1 MYKWEFEMGLRKYV
15 RQVRPIQENHIKP
28 EIKVQTLLNEGQLK
42 KADIFKRQNQTTFIS
57 LATKG
62 ELLGKDGK
70 KLPKVKDTDS
80 LLSAIK
86 NAKEPSDIP
95 NTSFETNPSFK
106 LTDVVKTG
114 DFGGL
119 GGKGPSGADWENI
132 ITKHFNELVGSPNHD
147 KNANEEADKFP
158 EYDAVGKTLAKN
170 IQKRVGSSPITQ
182 FGAGKS
188 KSNLSSFWVSFGGTD
203 GTPKTDMYN
212 KDYNIS
218 LKKKGGSQLASG
230 GKGETIA
237 TFHAALEYLGKQD
250 GDSPQIDKI
259 MKQIEDNFA
268 KISTKYSKTALEK
281 LSKDKKNL
289 SSTDKKAVSDFI
301 TAEAFHKELN
311 KEIQDNLTFDTQP
324 DFLKWYTYEAMS
336 GYKKFS
342 IQKGKAS
349 VCLEFDSSNGN
360 VSKFIEVTKGG
371 KSNGLTE
378 NPEVS
383 SDVIGISK
391 KLKIYSAWKS
401 SGSNPY
407 STLRLGLTN
416 DYTTTDFYNSNTMTD
431 TLSSIIRKEV
441 LNDKIANAVLKEE
454 IYLLDEFKII
464 GRTLGKLKKLGKS
477 ALTWF
482 RGLISKIMKKVK
494 QSLDK
499 IKRMGAKMFQT
510 LFKFLG
516 IELKSVRVSLPSEME
531 GFV

>member
-1 MYKWEFEMGLRKYV
+1 MSFRNHIRKLK
-15 RQVRPIQENHIKP
+15 PIQETYTAP
-28 EIKVQTLLNEGQLK
+28 VDKVQNVLTEAQLK
-42 KADIFKRQNQTTFIS
+42 KADIFKRDNQNTFVS
-57 LATKG
+57 FA
-62 ELLGKDGK
+62 KDGNLSDK
-70 KLPKVKDTDS
+70 NCNKLPKVKDTDP
-80 LLSAIK
+80 LLNLIK
-86 NAKEPSDIP
+86 NGKNPSDIP
-95 NTSFETNPSFK
+95 NQSFDTSPPFK

-147 KNANEEADKFP
+147 KNANEEANKFS

-170 IQKRVGSSPITQ
+170 IQKRVGNSPITQ

-188 KSNLSSFWVSFGGTD
+188 KSNLSSFWTSYGGSD

-259 MKQIEDNFA
+259 MKQIEENFA

-289 SSTDKKAVSDFI
+289 SSADKKAVSDFI

-342 IQKGKAS
+342 RQKGKAS
-349 VCLEFDSSNGN
+349 VCLEFDSSNGD

-401 SGSNPY
+401 SGSSPY

-416 DYTTTDFYNSNTMTD
+416 DFTTMDFYNSYETND
-431 TLSSIIRKEV
+431 TLHSIIRKEI
-441 LNDKIANAVLKEE
+441 LNDKIANAVIREDIDK
-454 IYLLDEFKII
+454 LDEFKII
-464 GRTLGKLKKLGKS
+464 GRTLTKLKDIGKN
-477 ALTWF
+477 ALNWF
-482 RGLISKIMKKVK
+482 KGLLNKIMKKVK
-494 QSLDK
+494 QTLQR
-499 IKRMGAKMFQT
+499 IKKMGSKMFQS
-510 LFKFLG
+510 LFDFLG
-516 IELKSVRVSLPSEME
+516 IEVKSVKVSTPSDLN
-531 GFV
+531 GFIYGMSE

>member
-1 MYKWEFEMGLRKYV
+1 MSLRKYV
-15 RQVRPIQENHIKP
+15 RQLKPVQENYIAP
-28 EIKVQTLLNEGQLK
+28 ETKVQTLLNEAQLK
-42 KADIFKRQNQTTFIS
+42 KADIFKRQNQKTFVS
-57 LATKG
+57 LAVKG

-70 KLPKVKDTDS
+70 NLPKVKNTDS
-80 LLSAIK
+80 LLASIK
-86 NAKEPSDIP
+86 TAKELSDIP
-95 NTSFETNPSFK
+95 NKSFETNPPFR

-114 DFGGL
+114 DFGGI

-147 KNANEEADKFP
+147 KNANEEANKFS
-158 EYDAVGKTLAKN
+158 EYEAVGKTLAKN
-170 IQKRVGSSPITQ
+170 IQKRVGNAPITQ

-188 KSNLSSFWVSFGGTD
+188 KSNLSSFWLNFGGTD

-237 TFHAALEYLGKQD
+237 TFNAALEYLGKQD

-259 MKQIEDNFA
+259 MKQIEDNFG

-281 LSKDKKNL
+281 LSTNQKNL
-289 SSTDKKAVSDFI
+289 SPVDKKAVSEFI
-301 TAEAFHKELN
+301 TTEAFHKELN
-311 KEIQDNLTFDTQP
+311 KEIQQHLTFETQP

-349 VCLEFDSSNGN
+349 VCLEFDSNTGD

-371 KSNGLTE
+371 KSNGLTDT
-378 NPEVS
+378 PDVS

-401 SGSNPY
+401 AGSSPY

-416 DYTTTDFYNSNTMTD
+416 DFTTMDFYNSNTTTD
-431 TLSSIIRKEV
+431 TLSAIIRKEV

-454 IYLLDEFKII
+454 IYQLDEFKII
-464 GRTLGKLKKLGKS
+464 GRTLGKLKNLGKS

-482 RGLISKIMKKVK
+482 KGLISKIMKKVK
-494 QSLDK
+494 QSLDR
-499 IKRMGAKMFQT
+499 IKKMGSKMFQS

-516 IELKSVRVSLPSEME
+516 IELKSVKVSIPSEIQ

>member
-1 MYKWEFEMGLRKYV
+1 
-15 RQVRPIQENHIKP
+15 
-28 EIKVQTLLNEGQLK
+28 
-42 KADIFKRQNQTTFIS
+42 
-57 LATKG
+57 
-62 ELLGKDGK
+62 
-70 KLPKVKDTDS
+70 
-80 LLSAIK
+80 
-86 NAKEPSDIP
+86 
-95 NTSFETNPSFK
+95 
-106 LTDVVKTG
+106 
-114 DFGGL
+114 
-119 GGKGPSGADWENI
+119 
-132 ITKHFNELVGSPNHD
+132 
-147 KNANEEADKFP
+147 
-158 EYDAVGKTLAKN
+158 
-170 IQKRVGSSPITQ
+170 
-182 FGAGKS
+182 
-188 KSNLSSFWVSFGGTD
+188 
-203 GTPKTDMYN
+203 
-212 KDYNIS
+212 
-218 LKKKGGSQLASG
+218 
-230 GKGETIA
+230 
-237 TFHAALEYLGKQD
+237 
-250 GDSPQIDKI
+250 
-259 MKQIEDNFA
+259 MKQIEENFA

-289 SSTDKKAVSDFI
+289 SPADKKAVSDFI

-349 VCLEFDSSNGN
+349 VCLEFDSSNGD

-401 SGSNPY
+401 AGSNPY

-416 DYTTTDFYNSNTMTD
+416 DYTTMDFYNSNTMTD

-482 RGLISKIMKKVK
+482 KGLISKIMKKVK

-499 IKRMGAKMFQT
+499 IKRMGAKMVQA